1 MAAETSYARLG
12 FFVVV
17 GLMVILVTGLFF
29 IQRLRSRAVIALV
42 TYFTENVSGL
52 DISSPVRYRGVAV
65 GRVSDVRVHPDG
77 DTIEVDFELFQ
88 DRLATI
94 GESVPRV
101 QRRAE
106 LLMAP
111 RLRARV
117 VGNPVTGEGYL
128 LLDIPRNPPPLPA
141 LGFTPRR
148 GYVPA
153 MPSVLAT
160 VQDRL
165 PAVLERAEETLQ
177 TLRELVARVPDS
189 LDRSDRL
196 FTSVE
201 RLLARV
207 PDSLDRSDQFFTSVE
222 RLLRESQLPELRA
235 NLRTFSTSTTAQ
247 IAQITSYIAQ
257 ITSHIDRLAGPNGS
271 LSKVAEETRSALRAA
286 AVPALTQA
294 ARDAADRTSLAA
306 DDLRRSLPAMRE
318 TLAQLRELTRLLSEQ
333 PESVLYGPRPPQAKS
348 R

>member
-1 MAAETSYARLG
+1 MAAEESSARLG

-29 IQRLRSRAVIALV
+29 IQRLRSREVIALV
-42 TYFTENVSGL
+42 TYFTESVSGL
-52 DISSPVRYRGVAV
+52 DIASPVRYRGVSV
-65 GRVSDVRVHPDG
+65 GRVSDVRIHPDG

-94 GESVPRV
+94 GESVTRV
-101 QRRAE
+101 QRAAE
-106 LLMAP
+106 LPMAP

-189 LDRSDRL
+189 LDRSDR
-196 FTSVE
+196 
-201 RLLARV
+201 
-207 PDSLDRSDQFFTSVE
+207 FFTSVE
-222 RLLRESQLPELRA
+222 RLLHESQLPELRA
-235 NLRTFSTSTTAQ
+235 HLRTFSTSTTAQ
-247 IAQITSYIAQ
+247 IAQITSHISQ
-257 ITSHIDRLAGPNGS
+257 ITSHIDRIAGTNGS
-271 LSKVAEETRSALRAA
+271 LIKVAEEARSALREAE
-286 AVPALTQA
+286 VPALAQA
-294 ARDAADRTSLAA
+294 TRDAADRTSLAA
-306 DDLRRSLPAMRE
+306 DDLRRSLPAIRE
-318 TLAQLRELTRLLSEQ
+318 TLAQLRELTRFLNEQ
-333 PESVLYGPRPPQAKS
+333 PESVLYGPRPPEAKS

>member
-52 DISSPVRYRGVAV
+52 DISSPVRYRGVSV
-65 GRVSDVRVHPDG
+65 GRVSDVRIHPDG

-148 GYVPA
+148 GYVPS

-189 LDRSDRL
+189 LDRSDR
-196 FTSVE
+196 
-201 RLLARV
+201 
-207 PDSLDRSDQFFTSVE
+207 FFTSVE

-235 NLRTFSTSTTAQ
+235 HLRTFSTSTTAQ
-247 IAQITSYIAQ
+247 IAQITSHIAQ
-257 ITSHIDRLAGPNGS
+257 ITSHIDRIAGTNGS
-271 LSKVAEETRSALRAA
+271 LIKVAEEARSALREAE
-286 AVPALTQA
+286 VPALAQA
-294 ARDAADRTSLAA
+294 TRDAADRTSLAA
-306 DDLRRSLPAMRE
+306 DDLRRSLPAIRE
-318 TLAQLRELTRLLSEQ
+318 TLARLRELTRLLDEQ
-333 PESVLYGPRPPQAKS
+333 PESVLYGPRPPEAKS

>member
-189 LDRSDRL
+189 LDRSDR
-196 FTSVE
+196 
-201 RLLARV
+201 
-207 PDSLDRSDQFFTSVE
+207 FFTSVE
-222 RLLRESQLPELRA
+222 RLLHESQLPELRA
-235 NLRTFSTSTTAQ
+235 HLRTFSTSTTAQ
-247 IAQITSYIAQ
+247 IAQITSHIAQ
-257 ITSHIDRLAGPNGS
+257 IASHIDRLAGTNGS
-271 LSKVAEETRSALRAA
+271 LSKVAEEARSALRAA
-286 AVPALTQA
+286 EVPALAQA

-306 DDLRRSLPAMRE
+306 DDLRRSLPAIRE

>member
-12 FFVVV
+12 FLVVV

-189 LDRSDRL
+189 LDRGDR
-196 FTSVE
+196 
-201 RLLARV
+201 
-207 PDSLDRSDQFFTSVE
+207 FFTSVE

-247 IAQITSYIAQ
+247 IAQITSHISQ
-257 ITSHIDRLAGPNGS
+257 ITSHIDRIAGTNGS
-271 LSKVAEETRSALRAA
+271 LIKVAEEARSALREAE
-286 AVPALTQA
+286 VPALAQA
-294 ARDAADRTSLAA
+294 TRDAADRTSLAA
-306 DDLRRSLPAMRE
+306 DDLRRSLPAIRE
-318 TLAQLRELTRLLSEQ
+318 TLARLRELTRLLDEQ
-333 PESVLYGPRPPQAKS
+333 PESVLYGPRPPEAKS

>member
-1 MAAETSYARLG
+1 MAAEESYARLG

-106 LLMAP
+106 LPMAP

-222 RLLRESQLPELRA
+222 RLLRESPLPELRA

-271 LSKVAEETRSALRAA
+271 LSKVAEEARSALREAE
-286 AVPALTQA
+286 VPALAQA
-294 ARDAADRTSLAA
+294 TRDAADRTSLAA
-306 DDLRRSLPAMRE
+306 EDLRHSLPAMRE

>member
-1 MAAETSYARLG
+1 
-12 FFVVV
+12 
-17 GLMVILVTGLFF
+17 
-29 IQRLRSRAVIALV
+29 
-42 TYFTENVSGL
+42 
-52 DISSPVRYRGVAV
+52 
-65 GRVSDVRVHPDG
+65 
-77 DTIEVDFELFQ
+77 
-88 DRLATI
+88 
-94 GESVPRV
+94 V

-189 LDRSDRL
+189 LDRGDR
-196 FTSVE
+196 
-201 RLLARV
+201 
-207 PDSLDRSDQFFTSVE
+207 FFTSVE

-235 NLRTFSTSTTAQ
+235 HLRTFSTSTTAQ
-247 IAQITSYIAQ
+247 IAQITSHIAQ
-257 ITSHIDRLAGPNGS
+257 ITSHIDRIAGTNGS
-271 LSKVAEETRSALRAA
+271 LIKVAEEARSALREAE
-286 AVPALTQA
+286 VPALAQA
-294 ARDAADRTSLAA
+294 TRDAADRTSLAA
-306 DDLRRSLPAMRE
+306 DDLRRSLPAIRE
-318 TLAQLRELTRLLSEQ
+318 TLARLRELTRLLDEQ
-333 PESVLYGPRPPQAKS
+333 PESVLYGPRPPEAKS

>member
-52 DISSPVRYRGVAV
+52 DISSPVRYRGVSV

-189 LDRSDRL
+189 LDRSDR
-196 FTSVE
+196 
-201 RLLARV
+201 
-207 PDSLDRSDQFFTSVE
+207 FFTSVE

-247 IAQITSYIAQ
+247 IAQITSHISQ
-257 ITSHIDRLAGPNGS
+257 ITSHIDRIAGTNGS
-271 LSKVAEETRSALRAA
+271 LVKFAEEARSAIREAE
-286 AVPALTQA
+286 VPALAQA
-294 ARDAADRTSLAA
+294 ARGAADRTSLAA
-306 DDLRRSLPAMRE
+306 DDLRHSLPAIRE
-318 TLAQLRELTRLLSEQ
+318 TLAQLRELTRFLNEQ

>member
-189 LDRSDRL
+189 LDRSDR
-196 FTSVE
+196 
-201 RLLARV
+201 
-207 PDSLDRSDQFFTSVE
+207 FFTSVE

-235 NLRTFSTSTTAQ
+235 HLRTFSTSTTAQ
-247 IAQITSYIAQ
+247 IAQITSHIAQ
-257 ITSHIDRLAGPNGS
+257 ITSHIDRIAGTNGS
-271 LSKVAEETRSALRAA
+271 LIKVAEEARSALREAE
-286 AVPALTQA
+286 VPALAQA
-294 ARDAADRTSLAA
+294 TRDAADRTSLAA
-306 DDLRRSLPAMRE
+306 DDLRRSLPAIRE
-318 TLAQLRELTRLLSEQ
+318 TLARLRELTRLLDEQ
-333 PESVLYGPRPPQAKS
+333 PESVLYGPRPPEAKS

>member
-1 MAAETSYARLG
+1 MAAEESYARLG

-17 GLMVILVTGLFF
+17 GLLVILVTGLFF
-29 IQRLRSRAVIALV
+29 IQRLRSREVIALV

-160 VQDRL
+160 VRDRL

-189 LDRSDRL
+189 LDRSDR
-196 FTSVE
+196 
-201 RLLARV
+201 
-207 PDSLDRSDQFFTSVE
+207 FFTSVE

-235 NLRTFSTSTTAQ
+235 HLRTFSTSTTAQ
-247 IAQITSYIAQ
+247 IAQITSHIAQ
-257 ITSHIDRLAGPNGS
+257 ITSHIDRIAGTNGS
-271 LSKVAEETRSALRAA
+271 LIKVAEEARSALREAE
-286 AVPALTQA
+286 VPALAQA
-294 ARDAADRTSLAA
+294 TRDAADRTSLAA
-306 DDLRRSLPAMRE
+306 DDLRRSLPAIRE
-318 TLAQLRELTRLLSEQ
+318 TLARLRELTRLLDEQ
-333 PESVLYGPRPPQAKS
+333 PESVLYGPRPPEAKS

>member
-1 MAAETSYARLG
+1 MAAEESYARLG

-189 LDRSDRL
+189 LDRSDR
-196 FTSVE
+196 
-201 RLLARV
+201 
-207 PDSLDRSDQFFTSVE
+207 FFTSVE

-235 NLRTFSTSTTAQ
+235 HLRTFSTSTTAQ
-247 IAQITSYIAQ
+247 IAQITSHIAQ
-257 ITSHIDRLAGPNGS
+257 ITSHIDRIAGTNGS
-271 LSKVAEETRSALRAA
+271 LIKVAEEARSALREAE
-286 AVPALTQA
+286 VPALAQA
-294 ARDAADRTSLAA
+294 TRDAADRTSLAA
-306 DDLRRSLPAMRE
+306 DDLRRSLPAIRE
-318 TLAQLRELTRLLSEQ
+318 TLARLRELTRLLDEQ
-333 PESVLYGPRPPQAKS
+333 PESVLYGPRPPEAKS